1 MQVFFS
7 VHALNQALECKLKET
22 FYSLM
27 SRPLFQNRLS
37 VFETGPSILT
47 HVSSITR

>member
-1 MQVFFS
+1 MQIFIWVY
-7 VHALNQALECKLKET
+7 ALNRALECELKET
-22 FYSLM
+22 FYLLM

-47 HVSSITR
+47 HVSSIAR